1 MPAVPS
7 LARIAATCL
16 ALLAA
21 VPTTAQQA
29 GPSILRDAETEA
41 FFKDLARPLIIAA
54 GLDPRSVQIV
64 LVGDPSINAFA
75 GGGQNV
81 FIHSGTIVAAT
92 NVNMLQGIIA
102 HELGHISGG
111 HNVRFN
117 EGAGPATNIS
127 LLSLLAAGAAVAL
140 GAGEAGMA
148 ILGAGTAVAQG
159 KFLAFSREQESRTDA
174 AGATFLSKAG
184 ISGKGSIDFFKLLQG
199 QEFRL
204 AIKQDNEYNRT
215 HPLTGTRIATLE
227 NTYRGDRAWD
237 KPSDAILEAR
247 FKRVKGKLVG
257 YVDDPSHVFVV
268 YPESDS
274 SEGARYARA
283 YAWHRTAYA
292 EPAAREID
300 ALLKG
305 RPADPYFL
313 ELKGQIL
320 LEGGKPAEAIPVLRR
335 AVAVAPDQPLI
346 ATQLGHAL
354 VSTEDPA
361 NLVEAEVLLRKA
373 IAQDRENPFAW
384 YNLGVIFNR
393 RQDEPR
399 AALAQAESA
408 NLSGDAKSAAAKA
421 RFARAGLPK
430 GTRDWLRAD
439 DIAEVAANEL
449 QDRKKRR

>member
-1 MPAVPS
+1 MPS
-7 LARIAATCL
+7 FIRIAATAL
-16 ALLAA
+16 ALVALAPA
-21 VPTTAQQA
+21 AAQQG

-81 FIHSGTIVAAT
+81 FIHSGLIVAT
-92 NVNMLQGIIA
+92 DNVNELQGVVA
-102 HELGHISGG
+102 HELGHLSGG

-148 ILGAGTAVAQG
+148 ILGAGTSIAQG
-159 KFLAFSREQESRTDA
+159 KFLAFSREQEGRADA
-174 AGATFLSKAG
+174 AGAQFLSKAH
-184 ISGKGSIDFFKLLQG
+184 ISGRGSIDFFKKLQG

-204 AIKQDNEYNRT
+204 AIKQDNEYDRT
-215 HPLTGTRIATLE
+215 HPLSGTRIS
-227 NTYRGDRAWD
+227 N
-237 KPSDAILEAR
+237 LEAVYRADPAYATPPDRELAAR
-247 FKRVKGKLVG
+247 FARVKGKLVG
-257 YVDDPSHVFVV
+257 YVDDPAHVFVV
-268 YPESDS
+268 YPDSDV

-300 ALLKG
+300 ALLRA
-305 RPADPYFL
+305 RPGDPYFL

-320 LEGGKPAEAIPVLRR
+320 LEGGKPADAVPVLRR
-335 AVAVAPDQPLI
+335 AVAAAPGQPLI

-354 VSTEDPA
+354 VATEDPA
-361 NLVEAEVLLRKA
+361 VLAEAEILLRKA

-384 YNLGVIFNR
+384 YNLGVIFDR
-393 RQDEPR
+393 KRDEPR

-408 NLSGDAKSAAAKA
+408 NLSGDARSAAAKA
-421 RFARAGLPK
+421 RFARSQLPK
-430 GTRDWLRAD
+430 GSRDWLRAD

-449 QDRKKRR
+449 ADRKKRR